1 MQFLGEIRRHAAA
14 GWQHRWK
21 VVILAWVICLV
32 GWAYVQVMPNQYRAS
47 TRIYADADAI
57 LGQLLRGIAVD
68 PSPSNQ
74 VELLARTLLSR
85 PNLERIAART
95 GLDLRAS
102 SAKTHDQ
109 LLAQLARDIKIGAQ
123 SRNLFTIAYV
133 DTSARMARDVVQALL
148 ALFMEQATAS
158 DRQQMENAR
167 TFVNQQIATY
177 EAQLREAEQR
187 RAEFR
192 TRYVDLL
199 PSDANGGASRLEQ
212 ARARLQSL
220 RGELQDATMRRT
232 VLRQQLEATPATVA
246 LAELGAWS
254 GAGGGGDMRLV
265 EAERQLRELRLRYTE
280 QHPDVA
286 AARTALAELRAAPPL
301 TGGGAGRVAAPGRPA
316 GQQRPNPAHEL
327 VRSRLFDAE
336 GQIASLER
344 QVREEQAAVE
354 RLEALARSIPQLQ
367 AQFTNLDR
375 DYNVL
380 RKSYEELLERRE
392 SVQIAGAAR
401 SGADR
406 VRLEVVDPPTMPTE
420 PSGPNR
426 LLLSSMVLAGGL
438 GAGALLAFLL
448 IQFDKGF
455 YTVHDLRKLG
465 LPVIGS
471 ISSTAPPKTG
481 KAMVVAFAGTVVL
494 LFVAYGAVTAA
505 APMLRGLAARFM
517 A

>member
-1 MQFLGEIRRHAAA
+1 MQLLGEVRRYAAA
-14 GWQHRWK
+14 GWRHRWK
-21 VVILAWVICLV
+21 ALLLAWVICLG
-32 GWAYVQVMPNQYRAS
+32 GWAYIQAMPNQYRAS

-68 PSPSNQ
+68 PSPANQ
-74 VELLARTLLSR
+74 VDLLARTLLSR

-95 GLDLRAS
+95 GLDLRAGD
-102 SAKTHDQ
+102 AK
-109 LLAQLARDIKIGAQ
+109 ARDKLLLQLGRDVKITAQ

-133 DTSARMARDVVQALL
+133 DTSARMSRDVVQALL
-148 ALFMEQATAS
+148 TLFMEQATAS

-167 TFVNQQIATY
+167 NFVNQQIATY

-192 TRYVDLL
+192 TRYMDLL
-199 PSDANGGASRLEQ
+199 PNDANGGISRLEQ

-220 RGELQDATMRRT
+220 RGELQDAVAQREALRR
-232 VLRQQLEATPATVA
+232 QLEATPATLS
-246 LAELGAWS
+246 LAEI
-254 GAGGGGDMRLV
+254 AGVAAVGGDTRVADL
-265 EAERQLRELRLRYTE
+265 ERQLRELRLRYTD
-280 QHPDVA
+280 QHPDVISA
-286 AARTALAELRAAPPL
+286 TRALAEARSAPLPGSAARAA
-301 TGGGAGRVAAPGRPA
+301 APARPAA

-327 VRSRLFDAE
+327 IRSRLFDID
-336 GQIASLER
+336 GQVTSLER
-344 QVREEQAAVE
+344 QVREEQASVE
-354 RLEALARSIPQLQ
+354 RLEALARTVPQLQ

-406 VRLEVVDPPTMPTE
+406 VRLEVVDPPAMPTE
-420 PSGPNR
+420 PVGPNR
-426 LLLSSMVLAGGL
+426 PIFSSVVLAAGL

-448 IQFDKGF
+448 VQFDKGF
-455 YTVHDLRKLG
+455 YTLHDLRKLG

-471 ISSTAPPKTG
+471 ISSTEPPKDG
-481 KAMVVAFAGTVVL
+481 KAAVATFAGGVAL
-494 LFVAYGAVTAA
+494 LFVAYGAVTAG
-505 APMLRGLAARFM
+505 APVLRGLAARLV